1 MKPFTSYLKKSSL
14 PFLLALILGFLGKMT
29 MGYFSEAVNTYARS
43 LILNYSR
50 DVIDQGVT
58 NAVISDLG
66 GESLLKESY
75 DQSGKVSYAYLDV
88 RKINLIRTN
97 TSKYITDA
105 IDIINQQENFQTIE
119 IPLGYFFGR
128 NYFLSNGIRIPIE
141 LEVVGNQQIDIQADV
156 ESYGLNTTI
165 LQINLYVC
173 LEIQS
178 VIPFQSQ
185 KIKTETWIPLSLE
198 IMNNDIPY
206 YLGDLLSS
214 TKLQ

>member
-1 MKPFTSYLKKSSL
+1 
-14 PFLLALILGFLGKMT
+14 

-105 IDIINQQENFQTIE
+105 IDIINQQENFQ
-119 IPLGYFFGR
+119 
-128 NYFLSNGIRIPIE
+128 NH
-141 LEVVGNQQIDIQADV
+141 
-156 ESYGLNTTI
+156 
-165 LQINLYVC
+165 
-173 LEIQS
+173 
-178 VIPFQSQ
+178 
-185 KIKTETWIPLSLE
+185 
-198 IMNNDIPY
+198 
-206 YLGDLLSS
+206 
-214 TKLQ
+214 

>member
-214 TKLQ
+214 

>member
-1 MKPFTSYLKKSSL
+1 
-14 PFLLALILGFLGKMT
+14 

-119 IPLGYFFGR
+119 IPLGFFFGR

-214 TKLQ
+214 

>member
-119 IPLGYFFGR
+119 IPLGYFFVR

-214 TKLQ
+214 